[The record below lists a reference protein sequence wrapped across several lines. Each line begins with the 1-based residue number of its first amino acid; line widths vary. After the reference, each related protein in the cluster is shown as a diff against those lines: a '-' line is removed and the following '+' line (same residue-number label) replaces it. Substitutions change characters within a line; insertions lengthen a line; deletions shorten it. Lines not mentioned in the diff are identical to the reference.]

1 MDHNDIIRNYNIV
14 SAKGLNV
21 GDVPK
26 EVKKGKDIYKDQI
39 IGNPWAAYYYT
50 DGNIYYRVTDFSGTH
65 STWSIVYLSDLR
77 ASIERKETTS
87 DDESIKEAY
96 DFISKHYKVL
106 ERKERKHLLN
116 EAMKSLQKI
125 DKNAEWI
132 IMCDGEEVKSINKK
146 QLTLKPIETRKEV
159 D

>member
-1 MDHNDIIRNYNIV
+1 MDYSEISRSFNIV

-26 EVKKGKDIYKDQI
+26 EVKKGKDIYKDEI

-50 DGNIYYRVTDFSGTH
+50 DGNIYYRVTDFSGTR
-65 STWSIVYLSDLR
+65 SNWSIVYLSDLR
-77 ASIERKETTS
+77 AAIERKETAS
-87 DDESIKEAY
+87 DEESIDEAY
-96 DFISKHYKVL
+96 DFIAKNYKVL
-106 ERKERKHLLN
+106 ARKERKHLLN

-132 IMCDGEEVKSINKK
+132 IMCNGEEVKSINK
-146 QLTLKPIETRKEV
+146 QLALKPKKQKKQ
-159 D
+159 